1 MGKLHDK
8 VVFITGSTSGIGK
21 ASAIEAA
28 KEGAIVVVADLANVQ
43 REATIQEISAFDQKT
58 LFVPMD
64 VADANSVK
72 QAIETT
78 VKTFG
83 RLDVG
88 LNNAGIGFRGKNVA
102 ETSEEEY
109 LRVININLN
118 GVFYCMKYELQ
129 QFLQQEGGTVVNM
142 ASVLGTVGQAGTAP
156 YVAAKHGVLGLTK
169 SAALE
174 FGIHHIRVVALCPG
188 YVDTPMI
195 GAADEQQRPELQNR
209 HALKRFATSEEI
221 AKAFIWLA
229 SDDAS
234 FVTGCAILVDG
245 GYTSQ

>member
-8 VVFITGSTSGIGK
+8 VIFITGSTSGIGK

-28 KEGAIVVVADLANVQ
+28 KEGATVVVADLANTQ
-43 REATIQEISAFDQKT
+43 HEATMQEISAFDQKT

-64 VADANSVK
+64 VTDANSVK

-78 VKTFG
+78 AKTFG

-88 LNNAGIGFRGKNVA
+88 LNNAGIGFRSKNVA

-174 FGIHHIRVVALCPG
+174 FGTHHIRVVALCPG

>member
-1 MGKLHDK
+1 M
-8 VVFITGSTSGIGK
+8 
-21 ASAIEAA
+21 
-28 KEGAIVVVADLANVQ
+28 ADLANAQ
-43 REATIQEISAFDQKT
+43 HEATIQEIAAFDRKT
-58 LFVPMD
+58 LFVPID

-88 LNNAGIGFRGKNVA
+88 LNNAGIGFSSKNVA

-129 QFLQQEGGTVVNM
+129 QFLQQGGGTVVNM

-174 FGIHHIRVVALCPG
+174 FGAHHIRVVALCPA
-188 YVDTPMI
+188 YVDTPLI
-195 GAADEQQRPELQNR
+195 GAADEQHRQELRDR
-209 HALKRFATSEEI
+209 HALKRLATSEEI

-234 FVTGCAILVDG
+234 FVTGSAILVDG
-245 GYTSQ
+245 GYTAQ

>member
-8 VVFITGSTSGIGK
+8 VVFIMGSTSGIGK
-21 ASAIEAA
+21 ALAIEAA
-28 KEGAIVVVADLANVQ
+28 KEGASVVVADLANAQ
-43 REATIQEISAFDQKT
+43 YEATIQEIAALDRKA
-58 LFVPMD
+58 LFVPID

-88 LNNAGIGFRGKNVA
+88 LNNAGIGFSSQNVA

-129 QFLQQEGGTVVNM
+129 QFLQQGSGTIVNM

-174 FGIHHIRVVALCPG
+174 FGTSHIRVVALCPG
-188 YVDTPMI
+188 YVETPMI
-195 GAADEQQRPELQNR
+195 AAADEQHRQELRNR
-209 HALKRFATSEEI
+209 HALQRLASSEEI

-229 SDDAS
+229 SNDAS
-234 FVTGCAILVDG
+234 FVTGCAVLVDG
-245 GYTSQ
+245 GYTAQ

>member
-1 MGKLHDK
+1 MGKLNDK
-8 VVFITGSTSGIGK
+8 IVFITGGASGIGK

-28 KEGAIVVVADLANVQ
+28 KEGATVVVADLANAQ
-43 REATIQEISAFDQKT
+43 HEATIQEIAAFDRKT
-58 LFVPMD
+58 LFVPID

-88 LNNAGIGFRGKNVA
+88 LNNAGIGFSSKNVA

-129 QFLQQEGGTVVNM
+129 QFLQQGGGTVVNM
-142 ASVLGTVGQAGTAP
+142 ASALGTVGQAGSAP

-174 FGIHHIRVVALCPG
+174 FGAHHIRVVALCPG
-188 YVDTPMI
+188 YVETPMI
-195 GAADEQQRPELQNR
+195 GAADEQHRQELRNR
-209 HALKRFATSEEI
+209 HALKRLATSEEI

-234 FVTGCAILVDG
+234 FVTGSAILVDG
-245 GYTSQ
+245 GYTAQ

>member
-1 MGKLHDK
+1 MGKLHNK
-8 VVFITGSTSGIGK
+8 VVFITGSTSGIGR

-28 KEGAIVVVADLANVQ
+28 KEGANVVVADLASTQHDV
-43 REATIQEISAFDQKT
+43 IMQELSAFNQKT
-58 LFVPMD
+58 LFVPID

-78 VKTFG
+78 VRIFG

-88 LNNAGIGFRGKNVA
+88 LNNAGIGFRSKNVA
-102 ETSEEEY
+102 ETCEEEF

-129 QFLQQEGGTVVNM
+129 QFLQQESGTVVNM
-142 ASVLGTVGQAGTAP
+142 ASVLGTVGQAGAAP

-174 FGIHHIRVVALCPG
+174 FGAYRIRIVALCPG
-188 YVDTPMI
+188 YVNTPMI
-195 GAADEQQRPELQNR
+195 GTADDQQRLALQNC
-209 HALKRFATSEEI
+209 HALKRFATPEEI

-234 FVTGCAILVDG
+234 FVTGSAILVDG
-245 GYTSQ
+245 GYTSR

>member
-1 MGKLHDK
+1 M
-8 VVFITGSTSGIGK
+8 
-21 ASAIEAA
+21 
-28 KEGAIVVVADLANVQ
+28 ADLANAQ
-43 REATIQEISAFDQKT
+43 YEATIQEIAAFDRKT
-58 LFVPMD
+58 LFVPID

-88 LNNAGIGFRGKNVA
+88 LNNAGIGFGSKNIA

-129 QFLQQEGGTVVNM
+129 QFLQQGGGTVVNM

-174 FGIHHIRVVALCPG
+174 FGAHHIRVVALCPA
-188 YVDTPMI
+188 YVDTPLI
-195 GAADEQQRPELQNR
+195 GAADEQHRQELRDR
-209 HALKRFATSEEI
+209 HALKRLATSEEI

-234 FVTGCAILVDG
+234 FVTGSAILVDG
-245 GYTSQ
+245 GYTAQ

>member
-1 MGKLHDK
+1 MGKLNDK

-28 KEGAIVVVADLANVQ
+28 KEGATVVVADLANAQHEVTVLEIAALD
-43 REATIQEISAFDQKT
+43 RET
-58 LFVPMD
+58 LFVPID

-83 RLDVG
+83 RRDVG
-88 LNNAGIGFRGKNVA
+88 LNNAGIGFRSKNVA
-102 ETSEEEY
+102 ESSEEEY
-109 LRVININLN
+109 LRVINITLN
-118 GVFYCMKYELQ
+118 GVFYCTKYELQ
-129 QFLQQEGGTVVNM
+129 QFLRQRGGTVVNM
-142 ASVLGTVGQAGTAP
+142 ASSLDTVGQAGTAP

-174 FGIHHIRVVALCPG
+174 FGTHHIRIVALCPG

-195 GAADEQQRPELQNR
+195 SAADEQPRPELRNR
-209 HALKRFATSEEI
+209 HALKRFATSAEI

-245 GYTSQ
+245 GYTAQ

>member
-1 MGKLHDK
+1 MSKLHDK
-8 VVFITGSTSGIGK
+8 VIFITGGTSGIGK

-28 KEGAIVVVADLANVQ
+28 KEGATVVVTDLANAQ
-43 REATIQEISAFDQKT
+43 HEATIQEIAALGGKT
-58 LFVPMD
+58 LFVPID
-64 VADANSVK
+64 VADASSVK
-72 QAIETT
+72 HAIETT

-88 LNNAGIGFRGKNVA
+88 LNNAGIGFSGKSVA

-129 QFLQQEGGTVVNM
+129 QFLQQGGGTVINM
-142 ASVLGTVGQAGTAP
+142 ASVLGTVGQAGSAP
-156 YVAAKHGVLGLTK
+156 YVTAKHGVLGLTK

-174 FGIHHIRVVALCPG
+174 FGPLHIRVVAICPG
-188 YVDTPMI
+188 YVDTPI
-195 GAADEQQRPELQNR
+195 IAAANEQHRQELRNR
-209 HALKRFATSEEI
+209 HALKRLATPQEI
-221 AKAFIWLA
+221 AKTFVWLA

-234 FVTGCAILVDG
+234 FVTGSAILVDG
-245 GYTSQ
+245 GYTAQ

>member
-1 MGKLHDK
+1 M
-8 VVFITGSTSGIGK
+8 
-21 ASAIEAA
+21 
-28 KEGAIVVVADLANVQ
+28 ADLANVQ
-43 REATIQEISAFDQKT
+43 YEATIQEIAAFDRKT
-58 LFVPMD
+58 LFVPID

-88 LNNAGIGFRGKNVA
+88 LNNAGIGFSSKNVA

-129 QFLQQEGGTVVNM
+129 QFLQQGGGTVVNM

-174 FGIHHIRVVALCPG
+174 FGAYHIRVVALCPA

-195 GAADEQQRPELQNR
+195 GADDEQHRQELRNR
-209 HALKRFATSEEI
+209 HAFKRLATSEEI

-234 FVTGCAILVDG
+234 FVTGSAILVDG
-245 GYTSQ
+245 GYTAQ

>member
-8 VVFITGSTSGIGK
+8 VVLITGGASGIGK
-21 ASAIEAA
+21 ACALEAA
-28 KEGAIVVVADLANVQ
+28 KEGAIVVVADLEHVRHEEVIQ
-43 REATIQEISAFDQKT
+43 KIEAFGRKA
-58 LFVPMD
+58 LFVPID
-64 VADANSVK
+64 VANANSVK

-83 RLDVG
+83 KLDVG
-88 LNNAGIGFRGKNVA
+88 LNNAGIGFRDKNVA

-118 GVFYCMKYELQ
+118 GVFYCMKYEMQ
-129 QFLQQEGGTVVNM
+129 QFLRQGGGTVVNM
-142 ASVLGTVGQAGTAP
+142 ASILGTVGRAGSAP

-174 FGIHHIRVVALCPG
+174 CGTHHIRVVALCPG
-188 YVDTPMI
+188 YVETPMI
-195 GAADEQQRPELQNR
+195 GGTDELQRLPLRNH

-221 AKAFIWLA
+221 AKAFLWLA

-245 GYTSQ
+245 GYTAQ

>member
-1 MGKLHDK
+1 MGKLHDN
-8 VVFITGSTSGIGK
+8 VVLITGGTSGIGK
-21 ASAIEAA
+21 ACAIEAA
-28 KEGAIVVVADLANVQ
+28 KEDASVVVADLANAQ
-43 REATIQEISAFDQKT
+43 YEATIQEIAALDRKA
-58 LFVPMD
+58 LFVPID

-72 QAIETT
+72 HAIETT

-88 LNNAGIGFRGKNVA
+88 LNNAGIGFSHKNMA

-129 QFLQQEGGTVVNM
+129 QFLQQESGTIVNM
-142 ASVLGTVGQAGTAP
+142 ASVLGTVGEAGTAP

-174 FGIHHIRVVALCPG
+174 FGTSHIRVVALCPG
-188 YVDTPMI
+188 YVETPMI
-195 GAADEQQRPELQNR
+195 DAADVQHHQELRNR
-209 HALKRFATSEEI
+209 HALKRLASSEEI

-229 SDDAS
+229 SNDAS

-245 GYTSQ
+245 GYTAQ

>member
-28 KEGAIVVVADLANVQ
+28 KEGATVVVEDLANTQ
-43 REATIQEISAFDQKT
+43 HEATMQEISAFDQKT

-78 VKTFG
+78 AKTFG

-88 LNNAGIGFRGKNVA
+88 LNNAGIGFRSKNIA

-109 LRVININLN
+109 LHVININLN

-129 QFLQQEGGTVVNM
+129 QFLQQ
-142 ASVLGTVGQAGTAP
+142 
-156 YVAAKHGVLGLTK
+156 
-169 SAALE
+169 
-174 FGIHHIRVVALCPG
+174 
-188 YVDTPMI
+188 
-195 GAADEQQRPELQNR
+195 
-209 HALKRFATSEEI
+209 
-221 AKAFIWLA
+221 
-229 SDDAS
+229 
-234 FVTGCAILVDG
+234 
-245 GYTSQ
+245 

>member
-8 VVFITGSTSGIGK
+8 VVFITGGTSGIGK

-28 KEGAIVVVADLANVQ
+28 KEGATVVVADLENAQ
-43 REATIQEISAFDQKT
+43 HEAIIQEIEALDWKT
-58 LFVPMD
+58 LFVPID

-72 QAIETT
+72 EAIEIT

-83 RLDVG
+83 RRDVG
-88 LNNAGIGFRGKNVA
+88 LNNAGIGFRSKNVA

-109 LRVININLN
+109 LHVISINLN

-129 QFLQQEGGTVVNM
+129 QFLLQEGGTVVNM
-142 ASVLGTVGQAGTAP
+142 ASVLGTVGQAGIAP
-156 YVAAKHGVLGLTK
+156 YVVAKHGVLGLTK

-174 FGIHHIRVVALCPG
+174 FGTHHIRVVALCLG
-188 YVDTPMI
+188 YVNTPMI
-195 GAADEQQRPELQNR
+195 GADDEQHRPELQNR

>member
-1 MGKLHDK
+1 MGKLQDK
-8 VVFITGSTSGIGK
+8 VVFITGGASGIGK

-28 KEGAIVVVADLANVQ
+28 KEGATVVVADLANTQ
-43 REATIQEISAFDQKT
+43 HEATIQGISAFNQRT
-58 LFVPMD
+58 LFVPID
-64 VADANSVK
+64 VVDADSVK

-83 RLDVG
+83 RLDVA
-88 LNNAGIGFRGKNVA
+88 LNNAGIGFSGKNVA
-102 ETSEEEY
+102 ETSEDAY
-109 LRVININLN
+109 LRVIDINLN

-156 YVAAKHGVLGLTK
+156 SVAAKHGVLGLTK

-174 FGIHHIRVVALCPG
+174 FGTHHIRVVALCPG
-188 YVDTPMI
+188 YVETPMI
-195 GAADEQQRPELQNR
+195 GAADSQHHLELQNR
-209 HALKRFATSEEI
+209 HALKRLATSEEI
-221 AKAFIWLA
+221 AKAFLWLA

-245 GYTSQ
+245 GYTAQ

>member
-1 MGKLHDK
+1 MGKLNDK
-8 VVFITGSTSGIGK
+8 IVFITGGASGIGK
-21 ASAIEAA
+21 ASALEAA
-28 KEGAIVVVADLANVQ
+28 KEGATVVVADLANVQ
-43 REATIQEISAFDQKT
+43 YEATIQEIAAFDRKT
-58 LFVPMD
+58 LFVPID

-88 LNNAGIGFRGKNVA
+88 LNNAGIGFGSKNIA

-129 QFLQQEGGTVVNM
+129 QFLQQGGGTVVNM

-174 FGIHHIRVVALCPG
+174 FGAHHIRVVALCPA
-188 YVDTPMI
+188 YVDTPLI
-195 GAADEQQRPELQNR
+195 GAADEQHRQELRDR
-209 HALKRFATSEEI
+209 HALKRLATSEEI

-234 FVTGCAILVDG
+234 FVTGSAILVDG
-245 GYTSQ
+245 GYTAQ

>member
-1 MGKLHDK
+1 MGKLHDN
-8 VVFITGSTSGIGK
+8 VVLITGGASGIGK
-21 ASAIEAA
+21 ACAIEAA
-28 KEGAIVVVADLANVQ
+28 KEGATVVVADLANVQ
-43 REATIQEISAFDQKT
+43 HEAVMQEIAAFDQKT
-58 LFVPMD
+58 FFVSID
-64 VADANSVK
+64 VADAYSVK

-88 LNNAGIGFRGKNVA
+88 LNNAGIGFSGKNIA
-102 ETSEEEY
+102 ETGEEEY

-129 QFLQQEGGTVVNM
+129 QFLQQGSGTVVNM
-142 ASVLGTVGQAGTAP
+142 ASILGTVGQAGTAP
-156 YVAAKHGVLGLTK
+156 YVAAKHGVVGLTK

-174 FGIHHIRVVALCPG
+174 FGPHQIRVVALCPG

-195 GAADEQQRPELQNR
+195 GAADEQQRQELRNR
-209 HALKRFATSEEI
+209 HALKRFATPEEI

-234 FVTGCAILVDG
+234 FMTGCALLEDG
-245 GYTSQ
+245 GYTAQ